1 MSELYILESQ
11 DRRYDEAGLWIAR
24 LEKGLSEEEKKALQ
38 HWMAADQ
45 ENEALFLK
53 MAEIW
58 DRMDTLSRLSG
69 LFPRQAEQRRRP
81 ARVFLAMA
89 ASILVAVLV
98 GVWGITSTLPE
109 MLRGLGGAD
118 VAAVGVYETSIGEHS
133 VAKLPDGSELVL
145 NTNSLVWVNYTDQR
159 RLLVLERGEIH
170 VKVAHDKS
178 RPLSVFAG
186 DKEIRAVGTEFSL
199 EIHSDQMVELVVTEG
214 NVLVGVHQRVEKD
227 ESKLISTDLPATTT
241 AVSEGETIILGSPGE
256 EIAKIS
262 PEEIAVKLSWREGNL
277 IFRGESLAEAVDEI
291 GRYTSV
297 EFVILDE
304 NLKKLRISGLFKSG
318 DVEGLL
324 ATLRK
329 NFNISHT
336 RQGKETVILS
346 GD

>member
-1 MSELYILESQ
+1 M
-11 DRRYDEAGLWIAR
+11 
-24 LEKGLSEEEKKALQ
+24 
-38 HWMAADQ
+38 
-45 ENEALFLK
+45 
-53 MAEIW
+53 
-58 DRMDTLSRLSG
+58 SRLA
-69 LFPRQAEQRRRP
+69 P
-81 ARVFLAMA
+81 FLEA
-89 ASILVAVLV
+89 A
-98 GVWGITSTLPE
+98 
-109 MLRGLGGAD
+109 
-118 VAAVGVYETSIGEHS
+118 HS
-133 VAKLPDGSELVL
+133 P
-145 NTNSLVWVNYTDQR
+145 N
-159 RLLVLERGEIH
+159 
-170 VKVAHDKS
+170 
-178 RPLSVFAG
+178 
-186 DKEIRAVGTEFSL
+186 
-199 EIHSDQMVELVVTEG
+199 
-214 NVLVGVHQRVEKD
+214 
-227 ESKLISTDLPATTT
+227 
-241 AVSEGETIILGSPGE
+241 SEGETTILGSPGE